1 VLDLGCG
8 HGAIAEPL
16 RDLGLT
22 YVGLDVSAEGVQDL
36 RQRGFEADTV
46 DLSDPGQLDLLVEKY
61 LDGRPMAACT
71 LVDFLEHLADGP
83 AILAALRQASI
94 GQAMAPVVVSV
105 TNITHIDI
113 AAKLLVGRFDYTE
126 DGLLDRTHAVFYSP
140 AHLDEVFGA
149 AGWLEVGRRDFEL
162 DRSDQHYPS
171 DAAAIVRGTPLNNL
185 LLQVRQQAG
194 EGALVAQ
201 FVRAY
206 APLGGAQL
214 EEEPE
219 SDPPFLSI
227 LVRTQGKRPS
237 TIVENLLSLA
247 AQTVQD
253 FEVLVLAHDMTEDQF
268 EALRQSVEMFDP
280 TFTTRVRIV
289 RVEGGG
295 RAHPLNVGVLEA
307 GGTYVAALDDDDIA
321 FAHWVETFQRAASA
335 KPGTVVRTIVA
346 EQQIEPAPWGAR
358 PGYTTTSATSV
369 EFPERFDFWDHLWEN
384 QSPFC
389 GLAFPRS
396 CFTVMG
402 VRFDEALPV
411 VEDWDAML
419 QAALLCGVTDAG
431 NVTSLYRRWQSADSS
446 LATHRQ
452 DEWDRS
458 RDVVLARIDRQTL
471 PLPPGTLSDYHRL
484 LENLRQRIELIE
496 DLVVQRDAAREES
509 SGRQVRID
517 ELYDEMRTVR
527 EELHTTGTERNIANE
542 LAQRQQDEIGRLKDS
557 VSWKL
562 MQPLRSL
569 RSLSVRVGRRR
580 PSG

>member
-8 HGAIAEPL
+8 HGTIAEPL

-22 YVGLDVSAEGVQDL
+22 YVGLDISADSVQDL

-83 AILAALRQASI
+83 AILAALRQTSI

-105 TNITHIDI
+105 TNVTHIDI
-113 AAKLLVGRFDYTE
+113 AAKLLLGRFDYTK
-126 DGLLDRTHAVFYSP
+126 DGLLDRNHAVFYSP
-140 AHLDEVFGA
+140 ALLDEVFRG
-149 AGWLEVGRRDFEL
+149 AGWQEVGRRDFEL
-162 DRSDQHYPS
+162 NRSDQHYPS

-185 LLQVRQQAG
+185 LLQVRQRAG

-206 APLGGAQL
+206 APLEGTRL
-214 EEEPE
+214 VEEPE
-219 SDPPFLSI
+219 FDPPFLSV
-227 LVRTQGKRPS
+227 LVRTQGKRPN

-268 EALRQSVEMFDP
+268 VALRESVEMFDP

-307 GGTYVAALDDDDIA
+307 RGTYVAALDDDDIA

-335 KPGTVVRTIVA
+335 KPGTVVRAMVA
-346 EQQIEPAPWGAR
+346 EQQIEPAPWGAML
-358 PGYTTTSATSV
+358 GYTTTSAISL
-369 EFPERFDFWDHLWEN
+369 EFPERFDFWEHLWEN

-389 GLAFPRS
+389 GIAFPRS

-411 VEDWDAML
+411 VEDWDAMM

-431 NVTSLYRRWQSADSS
+431 EVTSLYRRWQSADSS

-452 DEWDRS
+452 DEWNRS
-458 RDVVLARIDRQTL
+458 RDVVLARIDGQTL

-484 LENLRQRIELIE
+484 HESLKKRIELIE
-496 DLVVQRDAAREES
+496 LLVLERDAAREES
-509 SGRQVRID
+509 SGRQERID
-517 ELYDEMRTVR
+517 ELFEEMRTVR
-527 EELHTTGTERNIANE
+527 EELHSTGTERNLSIE
-542 LAQRQQDEIGRLKDS
+542 LAQRQQDEIERIKRS

-562 MQPLRSL
+562 LQPLRSL
-569 RSLSVRVGRRR
+569 RSLSGRMRGRRSSR
-580 PSG
+580 

>member
-1 VLDLGCG
+1 
-8 HGAIAEPL
+8 
-16 RDLGLT
+16 
-22 YVGLDVSAEGVQDL
+22 
-36 RQRGFEADTV
+36 
-46 DLSDPGQLDLLVEKY
+46 
-61 LDGRPMAACT
+61 M
-71 LVDFLEHLADGP
+71 
-83 AILAALRQASI
+83 
-94 GQAMAPVVVSV
+94 
-105 TNITHIDI
+105 
-113 AAKLLVGRFDYTE
+113 
-126 DGLLDRTHAVFYSP
+126 
-140 AHLDEVFGA
+140 
-149 AGWLEVGRRDFEL
+149 
-162 DRSDQHYPS
+162 
-171 DAAAIVRGTPLNNL
+171 
-185 LLQVRQQAG
+185 
-194 EGALVAQ
+194 
-201 FVRAY
+201 
-206 APLGGAQL
+206 
-214 EEEPE
+214 
-219 SDPPFLSI
+219 
-227 LVRTQGKRPS
+227 
-237 TIVENLLSLA
+237 
-247 AQTVQD
+247 
-253 FEVLVLAHDMTEDQF
+253 
-268 EALRQSVEMFDP
+268 
-280 TFTTRVRIV
+280 
-289 RVEGGG
+289 
-295 RAHPLNVGVLEA
+295 LEA
-307 GGTYVAALDDDDIA
+307 GGTYVAALDDDA
-321 FAHWVETFQRAASA
+321 HRTFAHWVETFLRAASA

-509 SGRQVRID
+509 SGRQVRI
-517 ELYDEMRTVR
+517 ERLYHDEMRTVR
-527 EELHTTGTERNIANE
+527 EELHTTGTERNYTQNE

-562 MQPLRSL
+562 MQPLSKASVAERASGTADAPRGDSGIAASSISAASSVPGGGSGAPPRSGL
-569 RSLSVRVGRRR
+569 RRSTRTAVPMAPAVPSSGKVGTRKR
-580 PSG
+580 